1 MGSQADEI
9 IKDFFQSLLQNY
21 QKDLDESMRGSSF
34 VIYGVDSLCY
44 HLNKISLG
52 RKGRSYIDSS
62 KWLEK

>member
-1 MGSQADEI
+1 MGNQADEI

-21 QKDLDESMRGSSF
+21 QKDLDKSMRSSGF
-34 VIYGVDSLCY
+34 VIYGVDSLY
-44 HLNKISLG
+44 YYLKKTSLG

>member
-21 QKDLDESMRGSSF
+21 QKDLDESMRGSDF
-34 VIYGVDSLCY
+34 VISGVDSLYY

>member
-21 QKDLDESMRGSSF
+21 QKDLDESMRGSGF
-34 VIYGVDSLCY
+34 VIYGVDSLYY